1 MKKILIIL
9 ITTLVCIG
17 CTADAEWNV
26 AELQIKES
34 ISVLTPSI
42 VQISLDFD
50 NAVKPMIESVGVQC
64 TPENDPTN
72 VISIQL
78 TKEMGFT
85 FVQTNFIPEQRYN
98 ITYLINPSYLQQ
110 REYISSFV
118 THCNAL
124 PKVVTS
130 NADNL
135 TPVTANLH
143 GTVEKGVSGYTITE
157 YGFYYS
163 LLPTGEYER
172 HKVMC
177 GKNSDGCSYSATIDT
192 LRAGATYYYYAYAT
206 NCNGITYGDTLTF
219 TLPKTY

>member
-1 MKKILIIL
+1 MA
-9 ITTLVCIG
+9 
-17 CTADAEWNV
+17 CTQDARWKS
-26 AELQIKES
+26 AEFQIKET
-34 ISVLTPSI
+34 ITVLTPNM

-50 NAVKPMIESVGVQC
+50 DAVKQMIEGVEVHC
-64 TPENDPTN
+64 TPENDPAN

-78 TKEMGFT
+78 TKELGFT
-85 FVQTNFIPEQRYN
+85 FVQTDFISEQRYN
-98 ITYLINPSYLQQ
+98 VTYLITPSYLQQ

-124 PKVVTS
+124 PKVVTGI
-130 NADNL
+130 ADDL

-143 GTVEKGVSGYTITE
+143 GIVEKGVSGYTITE

-177 GKNSDGCSYSATIDT
+177 GKNSDGCSYSAPIDT

-206 NCNGITYGDTLTF
+206 NCNGIIYGDTLTF

>member
-9 ITTLVCIG
+9 ITTLFSIG
-17 CTADAEWNV
+17 CTQDTEWNA

-34 ISVLTPSI
+34 ISVLSPSM

-50 NAVKPMIESVGVQC
+50 IAVKQMIESVEVQC
-64 TPENDPTN
+64 TPENYPTN

-78 TKEMGFT
+78 TKEMDFT
-85 FVQTNFIPEQRYN
+85 CVQTDFIPEQRYN
-98 ITYLINPSYLQQ
+98 VTYLINPSYLQQ
-110 REYISSFV
+110 KEYISSFV

-124 PKVVTS
+124 PKVVTN

-143 GTVEKGVSGYTITE
+143 GLVEKGVSGYTITE

-177 GKNSDGCSYSATIDT
+177 GKNSDGSSYSATIDT

-206 NCNGITYGDTLTF
+206 NCNGIIYGDTLSF